1 MCVLATT
8 RHRACVCVRC
18 VSNVISGLAWNTVHE
33 LVSTPKHP
41 ALACRLRGTSA
52 SRKLRNARIEQLA
65 DSLATRLI
73 HFHPVVEG
81 LFGFF
86 SQIVRYTSV
95 YITPGC
101 EADALEV
108 DSSHAQLKLAAAPLA
123 PER

>member
-1 MCVLATT
+1 M
-8 RHRACVCVRC
+8 CVCVRC

-73 HFHPVVEG
+73 HLHPVVEG
-81 LFGFF
+81 LFVFF
-86 SQIVRYTSV
+86 RRLFDILQCISHL
-95 YITPGC
+95 C

>member
-1 MCVLATT
+1 MLATT
-8 RHRACVCVRC
+8 RHRACVCVPC

-81 LFGFF
+81 LFGVFF
-86 SQIVRYTSV
+86 RRLFDILQCISHLGVKPMHLRLTAH
-95 YITPGC
+95 TP
-101 EADALEV
+101 
-108 DSSHAQLKLAAAPLA
+108 S
-123 PER
+123 